1 MDDEVYEEYQRELKH
16 KESALS
22 KENASPVFAQCR
34 RVPACLV
41 QSGVVVVIDKP
52 GESCLK

>member
-1 MDDEVYEEYQRELKH
+1 MDDEVYEEYQSELKH

-52 GESCLK
+52 RKSCLK